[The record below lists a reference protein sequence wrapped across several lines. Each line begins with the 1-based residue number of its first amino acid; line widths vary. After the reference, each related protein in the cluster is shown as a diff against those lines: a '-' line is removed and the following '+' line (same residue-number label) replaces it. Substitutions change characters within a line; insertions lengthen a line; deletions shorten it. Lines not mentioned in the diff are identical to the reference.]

1 MIFDEFSFLL
11 SPKPLALLAL
21 ITVGLYYY
29 YCATSSSRV
38 YLVDFM
44 CFKGPKTHRVPTATF
59 VEHAA
64 LGKFGS
70 DTVEFQ
76 TKVIERSGIG
86 EMSYMSTGM
95 HHLPPNTSLEYSVEE
110 LEVVLF
116 TTVKDLLTKL
126 DVDPKDIGFVI
137 TNCSLVSLT
146 PSLSSMVVNRFGFR
160 SDVKSYNISG
170 MALSL
175 AQDMLRVHENSMA
188 LVVSMEAMCESIYQ
202 GKVKSMLLANC
213 LFRMG
218 GVAAL
223 LSNRK
228 TDKNTAKYEL
238 QHLVTTH
245 MGFKDLSYKC
255 VFQENDKEGY
265 TGVALSKSIL
275 QVASEGLKTNLAT
288 LAAVALPYSELIKYG
303 LSKMWPKK
311 GGPLYKPNFKKAF
324 DHFCIHAGGKAV
336 IDAIKKNLKLQDND
350 VEASRMTLHRFGNTS
365 SSSIWYSFGYLEAK
379 GRIKEGDKVWQIGFG
394 SGFKCNSAVWK
405 CISKVKSD
413 HWNVWSDCIDE
424 YPLEI
429 TENSND
435 H

>member
-1 MIFDEFSFLL
+1 
-11 SPKPLALLAL
+11 
-21 ITVGLYYY
+21 
-29 YCATSSSRV
+29 
-38 YLVDFM
+38 M
-44 CFKGPKTHRVPTATF
+44 CFKGPKTHR
-59 VEHAA
+59 
-64 LGKFGS
+64 
-70 DTVEFQ
+70 

-170 MALSL
+170 MGCSAGLLALSL

-188 LVVSMEAMCESIYQ
+188 LV
-202 GKVKSMLLANC
+202 
-213 LFRMG
+213 
-218 GVAAL
+218 
-223 LSNRK
+223 
-228 TDKNTAKYEL
+228 
-238 QHLVTTH
+238 LVTTH

>member
-1 MIFDEFSFLL
+1 MEIPTEISVPIFDHFVMIFDEFSFLL

-170 MALSL
+170 MGCSAGLLALSL

-275 QVASEGLKTNLAT
+275 QVAS
-288 LAAVALPYSELIKYG
+288 
-303 LSKMWPKK
+303 
-311 GGPLYKPNFKKAF
+311 PNFKKAF

>member
-1 MIFDEFSFLL
+1 
-11 SPKPLALLAL
+11 
-21 ITVGLYYY
+21 
-29 YCATSSSRV
+29 
-38 YLVDFM
+38 
-44 CFKGPKTHRVPTATF
+44 
-59 VEHAA
+59 
-64 LGKFGS
+64 
-70 DTVEFQ
+70 
-76 TKVIERSGIG
+76 
-86 EMSYMSTGM
+86 MSYMSTGM

-137 TNCSLVSLT
+137 TN
-146 PSLSSMVVNRFGFR
+146 
-160 SDVKSYNISG
+160 DVKSYNISG
-170 MALSL
+170 MGCSAGLLALSL

-324 DHFCIHAGGKAV
+324 DHAV